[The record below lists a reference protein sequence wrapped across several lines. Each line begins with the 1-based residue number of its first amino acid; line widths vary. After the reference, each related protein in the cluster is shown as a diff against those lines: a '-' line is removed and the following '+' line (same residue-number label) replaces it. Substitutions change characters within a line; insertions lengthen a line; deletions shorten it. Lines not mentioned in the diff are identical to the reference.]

1 MTISE
6 AEAQQHGYRSDH
18 SCGPTDTPQDIDIDA
33 LRERYRVE
41 REKRLRTEG
50 SKQYIETGDEFA
62 GFAEV
67 DPHTPVAD
75 REPLDTD
82 IDVAVI
88 GGGFAGLLCGA
99 ALRKA
104 GVEDVHIIEQ
114 GGDFGGVWYWNR
126 YPGIQCDN
134 ESYCYIP
141 LLEELDFMPSKKFA
155 DGAEIYQHCRNIGKH
170 FGLYDGAIFSTQV
183 RDLKW
188 DDRISRWRIATNRGD
203 DIRARF
209 VVLGSGSFNRPKL
222 PGIPGIKDFSG
233 KIFHSSRWDYEYTGG
248 DAGGG
253 MHKLA
258 DKKVALIGTG
268 ATGVQL
274 VPFLG
279 RDAEHLYVFQRTPS
293 TVDERNNTATDPAWV
308 KSLQPGWQ
316 KERQRNFHAWT
327 FEGMALG
334 QPDYVC
340 DFWTELGRNTA
351 ARVLA
356 LADPA
361 ALTPEQFV
369 GIREEEDYK
378 VMERLRR
385 RVDDLVDDPDTAEAL
400 KPYYRFLCKRP
411 CSNDDYLNTFNRRN
425 VTLVDVSESKGVER
439 ITNTGIIANGTSYEV
454 DCIIFASGFEITTE
468 ISRRYA
474 IDTIEGCDGLSL
486 YDHWRDGYKTLH
498 GMTSVGF
505 PNQFFTGFTQVGIS
519 ANISANYELQG
530 EHIAYVIAEAL
541 NRGATTVEPTRQA
554 QDAWCAAIKENLIDN
569 SAFDAEC
576 TPGYYNNEG
585 GGAGEGI
592 RSHLGE
598 PYGPGFYA
606 FGELLAAW
614 RAAGDLAGLE
624 LAHGADAGA

>member
-1 MTISE
+1 MTTPE
-6 AEAQQHGYRSDH
+6 N
-18 SCGPTDTPQDIDIDA
+18 SCGATDTPQDIDIDA
-33 LRERYRVE
+33 LREKYRVE
-41 REKRLRTEG
+41 REKRLRKEG
-50 SKQYIETGDEFA
+50 SRQYIQTGDRFA
-62 GFAEV
+62 SYGES
-67 DPHTPVAD
+67 DPHTPFVERD
-75 REPLDTD
+75 VIDVD
-82 IDVAVI
+82 MDVAVL
-88 GGGFAGLLCGA
+88 GGGFAGLLAGA
-99 ALRKA
+99 YLKKA
-104 GVEDVHIIEQ
+104 GVEDVHIIEM

-155 DGAEIYQHCRNIGKH
+155 DGAEIFQHCRNIGKH
-170 FGLYDGAIFSTQV
+170 YGLYDGAIFSTQV
-183 RDLKW
+183 KDLTW
-188 DDRISRWRIATNRGD
+188 DESIERWRISTNRGD

-222 PGIPGIKDFSG
+222 PGIPGITDFKG
-233 KIFHSSRWDYEYTGG
+233 HMFHSSRWDYDYTGG
-248 DAGGG
+248 DASGNLTG
-253 MHKLA
+253 LA

-293 TVDERNNTATDPAWV
+293 TVDERNNIPTDPEWV
-308 KSLQPGWQ
+308 KTLQPGWQ

-356 LADPA
+356 LPDPA
-361 ALTPEQFV
+361 SMTPLQFMEM
-369 GIREEEDYK
+369 REEEDYK
-378 VMERLRR
+378 IMERLRR
-385 RVDDLVDDPDTAEAL
+385 RVDSIVEDAETAEGL

-411 CSNDDYLNTFNRRN
+411 CSNDDYLQTFNLPN
-425 VTLVDVSESKGVER
+425 VTLVDVSDSKGVER
-439 ITNTGIIANGTSYEV
+439 ITADGIVAGGKEYKV

-468 ISRRYA
+468 ISRRYSIDA
-474 IDTIEGCDGLSL
+474 IKGRNGLSL
-486 YDHWRDGYKTLH
+486 YDHWSEGYKTLH

-519 ANISANYELQG
+519 ANIASNYELQG
-530 EHIAYVIAEAL
+530 EHIAYIIAQAL
-541 NRGATTVEPTRQA
+541 ERGITTVEPSQAA
-554 QDAWCAAIKENLIDN
+554 QDAWCQTIKDNFVDN
-569 SAFDAEC
+569 SAFDAQC

-585 GGAGEGI
+585 GGDGGL

-606 FGELLAAW
+606 FGDLLAAW
-614 RAAGDLAGLE
+614 RDEGDLDGLVKS
-624 LAHGADAGA
+624 

>member
-1 MTISE
+1 MTE
-6 AEAQQHGYRSDH
+6 
-18 SCGPTDTPQDIDIDA
+18 CGPTDTPTDIDIPA
-33 LRERYRVE
+33 LREKYRVE
-41 REKRLRTEG
+41 RAKRLRKEG
-50 SKQYIETGDEFA
+50 SKQYVETGERFAEF
-62 GFAEV
+62 GEV
-67 DPHTPVAD
+67 DPHTPYTERDAI
-75 REPLDTD
+75 DTD
-82 IDVAVI
+82 IDVAVL
-88 GGGFAGLLCGA
+88 GGGFAGLLTGA
-99 ALRKA
+99 YLKKA
-104 GVEDVHIIEQ
+104 GVEDVHIIEM

-170 FGLYDGAIFSTQV
+170 YGLYDGAIFSTQV
-183 RDLKW
+183 KDLTW
-188 DDRISRWRIATNRGD
+188 EDDLNRWRISTNRGD

-209 VVLGSGSFNRPKL
+209 VVMASGSFNRPKL
-222 PGIPGIKDFSG
+222 PGIPGIKDFKG
-233 KIFHSSRWDYEYTGG
+233 HIFHSSRWDYDYTGG
-248 DAGGG
+248 DTSGNL
-253 MHKLA
+253 HKLA

-279 RDAEHLYVFQRTPS
+279 RDARHLYVFQRTPS
-293 TVDERNNTATDPAWV
+293 TVDARNNTPTDPQWV
-308 KSLQPGWQ
+308 KTLQPGWQ

-334 QPDYVC
+334 QPDLVC

-356 LADPA
+356 LSDPA
-361 ALTPEQFV
+361 AMTPEQFM
-369 GIREEEDYK
+369 GLREEEDYK

-385 RVDDLVDDPDTAEAL
+385 RVEALVDDPDTAEAL

-411 CSNDDYLNTFNRRN
+411 CSNDDYLPTFNRPN

-439 ITNTGIIANGTSYEV
+439 ITETGLVAGGKEFEV

-468 ISRRYA
+468 IHRRYS
-474 IDTIEGCDGLSL
+474 IDSIRGRDGVSL
-486 YDHWRDGYKTLH
+486 YDHWADGYKTLH
-498 GMTSVGF
+498 GMTSRGF

-519 ANISANYELQG
+519 ANIAANYELQG
-530 EHIAYVIAEAL
+530 EHIAYVISEAL
-541 NRGATTVEPTRQA
+541 NRGISALEPSQDA
-554 QDAWCAAIKENLIDN
+554 QDGWCQTIRDNFVDN

-585 GGAGEGI
+585 GGVGKDAEGI

-606 FGELLAAW
+606 FGDLLKEW
-614 RAAGDLAGLE
+614 RDKGDFEGL
-624 LAHGADAGA
+624 DVK